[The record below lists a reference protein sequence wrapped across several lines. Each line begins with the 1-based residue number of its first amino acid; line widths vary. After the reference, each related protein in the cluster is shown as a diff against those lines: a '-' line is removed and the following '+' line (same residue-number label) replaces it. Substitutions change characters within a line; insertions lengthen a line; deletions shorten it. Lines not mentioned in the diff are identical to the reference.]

1 MSKAMNGARQ
11 FLALGVAAA
20 AALVAGCSSVHL
32 PPVASRPA
40 TVVVAPL
47 AESERA
53 FLTRVAAKSMYEVE
67 VSRLAATRATD
78 PRVRAYAQMLV
89 SRHEQANG
97 ELIALM
103 SAKGV
108 PPPAGLTAK
117 NATKLHRLA
126 SLPASP
132 EFDKGY
138 VRVVGIEDHAA
149 IISQFE
155 KVRATARDRD
165 LKAWIDRTLPM
176 LRSQLAVAQTL
187 ASTIAA

>member
-1 MSKAMNGARQ
+1 MNATRQ
-11 FLALGVAAA
+11 LSALAIAVA

-47 AESERA
+47 TEGERA

-78 PRVRAYAQMLV
+78 LRVRAYAQMLV
-89 SRHEQANG
+89 MRHEQANG

-126 SLPASP
+126 SLPASA

-138 VRVVGIEDHAA
+138 VRVVGIEDHAS
-149 IISQFE
+149 IIGQFE

-176 LRSQLAVAQTL
+176 LRRQLAVAQNL
-187 ASTIAA
+187 AATIQA